1 MKLHWKKRREKK
13 KPRLQ
18 AEPVGVLGKPNRAD
32 SEGLVPW
39 PLILSALLLVGFI

>member
-1 MKLHWKKRREKK
+1 MKLHWKKKKEKK
-13 KPRLQ
+13 SPGFRQ
-18 AEPVGVLGKPNRAD
+18 SPWGFLGSLTAD